1 MIFPVFPRFKL
12 ALAFVC
18 VLMLAAC
25 SHTPKASFRPPP
37 PLGNGYPERIAVQP
51 PGAQE
56 VVVVIND
63 NVKMLHAGMFAAETL
78 LDPAGSYEGVRSV
91 EPGWPGPSL
100 QDYVRFQL
108 EDGPDVKLYRF
119 VLSAEEFA
127 QVKARVDDA
136 GITVPLFCAAKV
148 QNIISGIGPFVS
160 VPDAWL
166 VSPGDL
172 ARHLDLILDQRA
184 LAGVCEWPNGASC
197 NPSFMDKGTATARR

>member
-37 PLGNGYPERIAVQP
+37 PLGNGYPERIEVRP
-51 PGAQE
+51 PSAQE
-56 VVVVIND
+56 VIVVIND
-63 NVKMLHAGMFAAETL
+63 NVRMLHAGMFAADTL
-78 LDPAGSYEGVRSV
+78 LDPAGSYTDVRSV

-127 QVKARVDDA
+127 QVA
-136 GITVPLFCAAKV
+136 GDVRDGR
-148 QNIISGIGPFVS
+148 GIGRTQIEEENGGLGH
-160 VPDAWL
+160 A
-166 VSPGDL
+166 
-172 ARHLDLILDQRA
+172 ARKRWSFRGGKSTGA
-184 LAGVCEWPNGASC
+184 AGWPVGRNGLL
-197 NPSFMDKGTATARR
+197 